1 MKNLKLIAAFAV
13 AAIMIVSVV
22 AIAYSAPESEASDPV
37 QSDFNIEALMALPDY
52 LDHQHTP
59 ESVSMD
65 SSDSPGLNE
74 IIFLKDNYT
83 VLAEQTITI
92 GGTSAIAFCPLQ
104 PFSMAST
111 DATFVFL
118 VVSVVFLRLVDEFTI
133 DRVFF
138 LVLDGNG
145 DGLVALV
152 AGNYAD
158 TFFS

>member
-37 QSDFNIEALMALPDY
+37 QSDFNINALMALPDY
-52 LDHQHTP
+52 LSHQHTP

-65 SSDSPGLNE
+65 SSDSPAPNQIL
-74 IIFLKDNYT
+74 FLKDNYT
-83 VLAEQTITI
+83 VLAGQTITI

-111 DATFVFL
+111 NATFVF
-118 VVSVVFLRLVDEFTI
+118 
-133 DRVFF
+133 
-138 LVLDGNG
+138 
-145 DGLVALV
+145 
-152 AGNYAD
+152 
-158 TFFS
+158 